1 MNRID
6 LTGKTAIVTGASQGL
21 GQATAEALHAAGA
34 SVVVNYFSDPH
45 GKNKIRAESVVR
57 SLGQR
62 AIAAAAD
69 VRGTTEVEAMFAL
82 AKREYGAVD
91 IVINN
96 AGIVRDRTV
105 QKMTD
110 AEWQEVLD
118 TNLSGVFK
126 VSREAAKHLQ
136 RGGRIV
142 NLASIAGA
150 VGAFGQANYA
160 AAKGGVVSLTKVLSR
175 ELARQEINVNAV
187 APGVI
192 DTEMSR
198 TIPEEVLVE
207 MMGQIPLGRF
217 GEPSEIADVVLFLCS
232 DLASYVTGQT
242 IHVNGGWWSP

>member
-198 TIPEEVLVE
+198 TIPEEVLGE

-217 GEPSEIADVVLFLCS
+217 GEPSEIAGVVLFLCS

>member
-45 GKNKIRAESVVR
+45 GKNKTRAESVVR

-198 TIPEEVLVE
+198 TIPEEVLGE

-217 GEPSEIADVVLFLCS
+217 GEPSEIAGVVLFLCS

>member
-1 MNRID
+1 M
-6 LTGKTAIVTGASQGL
+6 
-21 GQATAEALHAAGA
+21 
-34 SVVVNYFSDPH
+34 
-45 GKNKIRAESVVR
+45 
-57 SLGQR
+57 
-62 AIAAAAD
+62 
-69 VRGTTEVEAMFAL
+69 
-82 AKREYGAVD
+82 D

-217 GEPSEIADVVLFLCS
+217 GESSEIADVVLFLCS

>member
-34 SVVVNYFSDPH
+34 SVVVNYFSDPY
-45 GKNKIRAESVVR
+45 GKNKTRADSVV
-57 SLGQR
+57 SALGQR

-69 VRGTTEVEAMFAL
+69 VRGTTEVEAIFAL
-82 AKREYGAVD
+82 AKREFGAVD

-160 AAKGGVVSLTKVLSR
+160 AAKGGVISLTKVLSR

-198 TIPEEVLVE
+198 TIPEEVLGE

-217 GEPSEIADVVLFLCS
+217 GESSEIADVVLFLCS

>member
-45 GKNKIRAESVVR
+45 GKNKTRAESVVR

-69 VRGTTEVEAMFAL
+69 VRGTTEVEEMFAL
-82 AKREYGAVD
+82 ANREYGAVD

-198 TIPEEVLVE
+198 TIPEEVLGK

>member
-21 GQATAEALHAAGA
+21 GQATAEALHAVGA
-34 SVVVNYFSDPH
+34 SVVVNYFSDPY
-45 GKNKIRAESVVR
+45 GKNKTRADSVV
-57 SLGQR
+57 SALGQR

-69 VRGTTEVEAMFAL
+69 VRGTTEVEAIFAL
-82 AKREYGAVD
+82 AKREFGAVD

-126 VSREAAKHLQ
+126 VSREAVKHLL

-198 TIPEEVLVE
+198 TIPEEVLGE

-217 GEPSEIADVVLFLCS
+217 GEPSEIAGVVLFLCS

>member
-45 GKNKIRAESVVR
+45 GKNKTRADSVV
-57 SLGQR
+57 SALGQR

-82 AKREYGAVD
+82 AKREFGAVD

-126 VSREAAKHLQ
+126 VSREAVKHLQ

-198 TIPEEVLVE
+198 TIPEGVLGE
-207 MMGQIPLGRF
+207 MKGQIPLGRF
-217 GEPSEIADVVLFLCS
+217 GEPSEIAGVVLFLCS

>member
-126 VSREAAKHLQ
+126 VSREAVKHLQ